1 MRMPLRVA
9 AGAFVTLALIAAVA
23 APSRITRASLKSLEQ
38 SADTSFEALVKEDPL
53 SILGSTR
60 GVYLQGYGVVF
71 TTEVELAASA
81 APNPFRPALN
91 KEGIAR
97 LREKK
102 RVRIAFLKEN
112 MRNMLVSFAS
122 SLDTVPLNEN
132 VALAVT
138 VPYFSWEDKD
148 GMPQQIL
155 AVAPRKALLDA
166 KAGNAAPLAA
176 VMKVQ
181 EFF

>member
-1 MRMPLRVA
+1 MSMPFRLA
-9 AGAFVTLALIAAVA
+9 TGAFAALMLIAATAV
-23 APSRITRASLKSLEQ
+23 PSRVTRTSLRSLEQ
-38 SADTSFEALVKEDPL
+38 SADTSLETLVREDPL

-71 TTEVELAASA
+71 TTEVEMAASA

-132 VALAVT
+132 VALAIT
-138 VPYFSWEDKD
+138 IPYFRWEDSE

-166 KAGNAAPLAA
+166 RAGNAAPLAA
-176 VMKVQ
+176 ALKVQ